1 MLHRGKKCFA
11 ELKILRKK
19 SLIDDRDITPQRR
32 KGGGSWH
39 TKTKAERESHE
50 HETNCTIQLSLEE
63 VLSKLFGAIEP
74 YSFENF
80 VQWFYYQADS
90 DYYMALVEEVLKRA
104 GYCERYS
111 PKTAEYLRTQAE
123 RLKQKVDELELRGH
137 EYAIKQRYRNWVY
150 RWPHKGSVKGPRR
163 WVYDWVAKRD
173 GKLYFYRRIRDWYS
187 WGHIGSEPSQGT
199 LKKRKAQYIAYYVP
213 QEYPSAPYEIL
224 MPVEC
229 YHIEEII
236 ERSITH
242 EEFARDVEEETR
254 EENFMGGISYEMMNP
269 LDTLKLISAGSIFG
283 EPMYY
288 REGDNEAP
296 INFNAIYGLGWE
308 YNYNIS
314 AWEEEH
320 EQEWDRHFRKMTDE
334 FKMLTASQVMEQ
346 VIDKALSFSFE
357 GTLKWA
363 VELREKFL
371 MRLNPQ
377 IIIVRA
383 AIHPNRAEFTMRN
396 PGKFQEYA
404 MRVMTR
410 GDDVIHQ
417 LEYWLAAFGTKR
429 GIPAI
434 LKRTWA
440 KKIGSMDSY
449 SMSKYANS
457 GTGLIN
463 TVRICHAKGQLV
475 DTLMRDGRVPM
486 PKGEDTWERL
496 RASRKSWNDILTTIR
511 MPHMALLRNLRG
523 IFKEVK
529 DPEILSAV
537 LELLKAG
544 VKGGKQFPFRYYTAW
559 KIFEDEKSSWLWDA
573 AARFFPYHE
582 RVQNAL
588 EECINISCANL
599 PELPGRCAFLTDN
612 SGSAWGAHT
621 SEHGSISMAE
631 IGNLSSVIGAM
642 RAEKGI
648 VFPFGD
654 KLRSVHIDRNAGV
667 LEQAKLVN
675 TVGQECGMSTESG
688 LYLFFENAINQGQHW
703 DNIFIYSDMQ
713 TGSSRKFG
721 INTGDFKKLG
731 ALRNGDRIDINELV
745 KRYREEVNPKMN
757 IVSIQTSGYTN
768 TVMPEYGYR
777 SSILCG
783 WTGKELVFA
792 DAVRRLWDDI
802 ESCGDWIIEI
812 DPEKVNLCGF

>member
-1 MLHRGKKCFA
+1 
-11 ELKILRKK
+11 
-19 SLIDDRDITPQRR
+19 
-32 KGGGSWH
+32 
-39 TKTKAERESHE
+39 
-50 HETNCTIQLSLEE
+50 
-63 VLSKLFGAIEP
+63 
-74 YSFENF
+74 
-80 VQWFYYQADS
+80 
-90 DYYMALVEEVLKRA
+90 
-104 GYCERYS
+104 
-111 PKTAEYLRTQAE
+111 
-123 RLKQKVDELELRGH
+123 
-137 EYAIKQRYRNWVY
+137 
-150 RWPHKGSVKGPRR
+150 
-163 WVYDWVAKRD
+163 
-173 GKLYFYRRIRDWYS
+173 
-187 WGHIGSEPSQGT
+187 
-199 LKKRKAQYIAYYVP
+199 
-213 QEYPSAPYEIL
+213 
-224 MPVEC
+224 
-229 YHIEEII
+229 
-236 ERSITH
+236 
-242 EEFARDVEEETR
+242 
-254 EENFMGGISYEMMNP
+254 
-269 LDTLKLISAGSIFG
+269 
-283 EPMYY
+283 
-288 REGDNEAP
+288 
-296 INFNAIYGLGWE
+296 
-308 YNYNIS
+308 
-314 AWEEEH
+314 
-320 EQEWDRHFRKMTDE
+320 
-334 FKMLTASQVMEQ
+334 
-346 VIDKALSFSFE
+346 
-357 GTLKWA
+357 
-363 VELREKFL
+363 
-371 MRLNPQ
+371 
-377 IIIVRA
+377 
-383 AIHPNRAEFTMRN
+383 
-396 PGKFQEYA
+396 
-404 MRVMTR
+404 
-410 GDDVIHQ
+410 
-417 LEYWLAAFGTKR
+417 
-429 GIPAI
+429 
-434 LKRTWA
+434 
-440 KKIGSMDSY
+440 
-449 SMSKYANS
+449 
-457 GTGLIN
+457 
-463 TVRICHAKGQLV
+463 
-475 DTLMRDGRVPM
+475 
-486 PKGEDTWERL
+486 
-496 RASRKSWNDILTTIR
+496 

-599 PELPGRCAFLTDN
+599 PELTGRCAFLTDN

-703 DNIFIYSDMQ
+703 DNIFIYYDMQ

-802 ESCGDWIIEI
+802 DSCGDWIIEI